1 MKVGD
6 HCYISKGTSTDTIL
20 FYQKLKN
27 KGLPLICPC
36 HLKNT
41 DELIITDQLT
51 KNVFLLKLV
60 RNNQLTV
67 AHQNDLFIKKHL
79 A

>member
-6 HCYISKGTSTDTIL
+6 HCFIEKTSTETVL

-41 DELIITDQLT
+41 DELIVTDQLT
-51 KNVFLLKLV
+51 KTFFLLKLL

-67 AHQNDLFIKKHL
+67 AYIKDLIK
-79 A
+79 